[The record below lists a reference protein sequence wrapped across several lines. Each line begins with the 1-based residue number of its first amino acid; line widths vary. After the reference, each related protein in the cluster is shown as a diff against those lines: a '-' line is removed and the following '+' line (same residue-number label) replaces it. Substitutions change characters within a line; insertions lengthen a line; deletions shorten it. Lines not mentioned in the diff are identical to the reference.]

1 MILYITVLLLAI
13 MQHPKTLKGLGN
25 EADFLGFLHK
35 LVPPFTTFRAIPILA
50 SNSRRFKKTTPR
62 LGESAFKFLKDNSP
76 H

>member
-35 LVPPFTTFRAIPILA
+35 LVPPLHYLSSHSDFGFEFAKI
-50 SNSRRFKKTTPR
+50 FV
-62 LGESAFKFLKDNSP
+62 
-76 H
+76 